1 MKTLYCL
8 LAAVSL
14 GLVAMTTEADAGSLT
29 RTNPAHYGG
38 NDSGANGTLPQPGL
52 RDFRERKITS
62 RVVLRRDQSLRDSGR
77 PNRRLSQ
84 ACREGQFR
92 QTTEHRL
99 IAIMDK
105 RSYGAAIGNT
115 SSLYDP
121 QRRGQ
126 DGIVYAFVGQ
136 GTTNCR
142 VYQLGAA
149 NAG

>member
-1 MKTLYCL
+1 MRPLYRL
-8 LAAVSL
+8 FAVACF
-14 GLVAMTTEADAGSLT
+14 GLIAAMTDAAAASLT
-29 RTNPAHYGG
+29 RTDPAHYGG
-38 NDSGANGTLPQPGL
+38 SGSNASGALPQPGL

-77 PNRRLSQ
+77 PSRRLSG
-84 ACREGQFR
+84 ACRDGEFR
-92 QTTEHRL
+92 QTVEHRR

-115 SSLYDP
+115 KSLYDP

-126 DGIVYAFVGQ
+126 DGIVYVFVGQ

-142 VYQLGAA
+142 VYQLGAP